1 MPETL
6 LSVLAQ
12 MAWPAAVAIAW
23 LVGEVAYR
31 WLSLPRISGYGLAGF
46 FMAASQGGFLDDP
59 SGEPVARMAD
69 FAFALILFELGY
81 RVNLQWLRH
90 NHWLG
95 ITSVIEASGSFA
107 VVYLVA
113 QAFFV
118 PQIPSLL
125 LAAVAMSTSP
135 AAVLRVVNDLRS
147 AGQVTER
154 VLHLTAFN
162 CFLAVIAFKVVLGF
176 WVLESANS
184 VFEAVWHSLVV
195 LLVSISIGA
204 LFGVAVPS
212 LLRLTGGSADHNVTV
227 AFAVAALLLTVL
239 TYSLQFSPLLAA
251 LTFGMVVRSR
261 RVVFNQT
268 QRNFGALG
276 DLLTVL
282 LFVVVA
288 ASLEWRHVTE
298 GVGLALAV
306 IAARLIT
313 KTLATTLLARLSGI
327 GWYKGGL
334 TGLAM
339 TPMSA
344 FVILMLEQS
353 RHLQTG
359 MFDSIVG
366 ISAIVWLLEI
376 VGPLVTQRA
385 LMLAGETQQREAS

>member
-12 MAWPAAVAIAW
+12 MAWPVTLAIAW

-90 NHWLG
+90 NRWLG

-107 VVYLVA
+107 VVFLVT

-118 PQIPSLL
+118 PQIPALL

-135 AAVLRVVNDLRS
+135 AAVLRVVNDMRS

-162 CFLAVIAFKVVLGF
+162 CFLAVIAFKVILGF
-176 WVLESANS
+176 WVLESDNS

-195 LLVSISIGA
+195 LLVSTSIGA
-204 LFGVAVPS
+204 LFGVAAPS
-212 LLRLTGGSADHNVTV
+212 LLRLTGSVDHNVTV
-227 AFAVAALLLTVL
+227 AFAVATLLLTVL

-288 ASLEWRHVTE
+288 ASLEWQHVTE

-327 GWYKGGL
+327 GWRKGGL

-353 RHLQTG
+353 RHLHTG
-359 MFDSIVG
+359 MFDTIVG

-376 VGPLVTQRA
+376 VGPLVTQKA
-385 LMLAGETQQREAS
+385 LILAGETQQMEAS

>member
-12 MAWPAAVAIAW
+12 LTWPAALAIAW
-23 LVGEVAYR
+23 MVGEVAYR

-95 ITSVIEASGSFA
+95 ITSVIEASTTFTA
-107 VVYLVA
+107 VFLVA

-118 PQIPSLL
+118 PQIPALL

-135 AAVLRVVNDLRS
+135 AAVLRVVNDMRS

-176 WVLESANS
+176 WVLENAGS
-184 VFEAVWHSLVV
+184 VYEAVWHSLVV
-195 LLVSISIGA
+195 LFVSISIGA
-204 LFGVAVPS
+204 LFGVAIPS
-212 LLRLTGGSADHNVTV
+212 LLRLIGSADRNFTV

-239 TYSLQFSPLLAA
+239 THSLQFSPLLAA
-251 LTFGMVVRSR
+251 LTFGIVVRSR
-261 RVVFNQT
+261 RVVFIQT

-288 ASLEWRHVTE
+288 ASLEWKHVTE

-327 GWYKGGL
+327 GWSKGVL

-344 FVILMLEQS
+344 FVMLMLEQS
-353 RHLQTG
+353 RHLHVG
-359 MFDSIVG
+359 IFDNIVG

-376 VGPLVTQRA
+376 VGPLFTQRA
-385 LMLAGETQQREAS
+385 LILAGETQHRETS

>member
-6 LSVLAQ
+6 LSVITQ
-12 MAWPAAVAIAW
+12 IAWPAALAIAW
-23 LVGEVAYR
+23 VVGEIAYR

-46 FMAASQGGFLDDP
+46 FMAASQGGFLGNP
-59 SGEPVARMAD
+59 LGEPVARMAD

-90 NHWLG
+90 NYWLG
-95 ITSVIEASGSFA
+95 ITSVIETSGTFA
-107 VVYLVA
+107 AVFFVA
-113 QAFFV
+113 QVFFV
-118 PQIPSLL
+118 PQIPALL
-125 LAAVAMSTSP
+125 LAAAAMSTSP
-135 AAVLRVVNDLRS
+135 AAVLRVANDMRS

-162 CFLAVIAFKVVLGF
+162 CIIAVIAFKVVLGY
-176 WVLESANS
+176 WVLENAGS
-184 VFEAVWHSLVV
+184 VFQAIWHSLVV

-204 LFGVAVPS
+204 LFGAVVPG
-212 LLRLTGGSADHNVTV
+212 LLRLIGNADRNVTV
-227 AFAVAALLLTVL
+227 AFAVAALLLTAL
-239 TYSLQFSPLLAA
+239 THSLHFSPLLAA
-251 LTFGMVVRSR
+251 LSFGMIVRSR
-261 RVVFNQT
+261 RVVFTQT

-288 ASLEWRHVTE
+288 ASLDWRHVTE

-327 GWYKGGL
+327 SWRKGML
-334 TGLAM
+334 TGVAM

-353 RHLQTG
+353 RHLHVG
-359 MFDSIVG
+359 MIDNIVG
-366 ISAIVWLLEI
+366 ITAFVWLLEI
-376 VGPLVTQRA
+376 AGPLVTQRA
-385 LMLAGETQQREAS
+385 LMLAGETQHRDAN